1 MSGRNYDLL
10 YSIVGRN
17 FRTGLVK
24 MVHEG
29 VRGGKGLEPGHFFYL
44 LLKKY
49 PLQGKKVMI
58 IPAFGVLHSSVLL
71 YTIIHLK

>member
-29 VRGGKGLEPGHFFYL
+29 VRGGKGLEPGHFFL
-44 LLKKY
+44 LTI
-49 PLQGKKVMI
+49 KKVPVI
-58 IPAFGVLHSSVLL
+58 GQQGDDNPYLCCTS
-71 YTIIHLK
+71 